1 MSSDQQ
7 ETKTRRRWRP
17 TRRGFLI
24 GTGVAGLGVAL
35 GIGFGIPYGRL
46 QLARMLDNGSAPG
59 GFAAEPFL
67 WFEITPDNQIRLYV
81 SKVEMGQGIHT
92 ALAQIGAEELGLD
105 LSQLELR
112 QATTHVGP
120 ADGMGTSGSSSV
132 SSVYAPLRQAA
143 ATLREML
150 RAEAALALGV
160 AADQLVLDGGSF
172 VAANDAGKRM
182 TFGEI
187 VTHHQQ
193 RAGDEWETVEG
204 AALKSEDDFTVIG
217 RPVQRIDIP
226 AKVTG
231 AAGYGY
237 DMRMDE
243 MLYGAVWR
251 SPTLEGKLTG
261 ATAGEA
267 ANGDGVAQ
275 VVIQDGFAGVVAS
288 SREAAR
294 AALSRLEVTWDEGK
308 RWQQAELDELVTVGN
323 GNGIVVQK
331 EGDAPGQLGENTT
344 LKAEYRSPMAA
355 HASMEPQAAL
365 AHVTADK
372 ATIWVS
378 TQAQGNIQ
386 SRIADVLGMDKE
398 QVEVIPTYLGGG
410 FGRKV
415 EADAS
420 LEAAILS
427 KAAGKPVHVGWDRS
441 EEMRNGYFRPPTH
454 SVLYARLDD
463 NGRLLALEHRQ
474 ASSDVAFSMLPGFV
488 SKIMGADFGAWRGAT
503 LHYGGVAN
511 RQTTAWHIPLPVR
524 TGWWRG
530 LGLLANTFAI
540 ESFMDEVAHS
550 AGQDPLAF
558 RLAHLADD
566 DGGRRMAAVLNRA
579 AEMAEWNRT
588 LPAGHGLGI
597 ACCTDVDTVVA
608 QVAEVSLEGGAV
620 RVHNV
625 WAAMD
630 PGLVINPD
638 GATAQVEGSVMMALS
653 STLLEEM
660 TIVDG
665 EVSVRNFD
673 RYPLLTMKQ
682 APHVEVALLEAPDRK
697 PRGVGE
703 PPMGPVAA
711 AVANGLFA
719 ATGKRIRQMPFTPER
734 IAAA

>member
-1 MSSDQQ
+1 MTSEQKV
-7 ETKTRRRWRP
+7 TKSKRRWRP

-24 GTGVAGLGVAL
+24 GTGVVGAGVAL
-35 GIGFGIPYGRL
+35 GIVFGVPYGRL
-46 QLARMLDNGSAPG
+46 QLARLLDNASGPG
-59 GFAAEPFL
+59 GFDAEPWM

-120 ADGMGTSGSSSV
+120 TDGMGTAGSSSV
-132 SSVYAPLRQAA
+132 SSIYDPLRQAA

-150 RAEAALALGV
+150 RAEAATALG
-160 AADQLVLDGGSF
+160 ATPDQIVLGSASF
-172 VAANDAGKRM
+172 ALASDAGKSM

-187 VTHHQQ
+187 VAHHQA
-193 RAGDEWETVEG
+193 RVGDEWETVEG
-204 AALKSEDDFTVIG
+204 ATLKSIEEFTVIG
-217 RPVQRIDIP
+217 KPAQRVDIP

-231 AAGYGY
+231 GAGYGY
-237 DMRMDE
+237 DMRMDG

-251 SPTLEGKLTG
+251 TPTLEGKLTS
-261 ATAGEA
+261 ATAGDAE
-267 ANGDGVAQ
+267 GVDGVAQ
-275 VVIQDGFAGVVAS
+275 VVIQDGFAGVAAS

-294 AALSRLEVTWDEGK
+294 TAVSRLQVTWDEGK
-308 RWQQAELDELVTVGN
+308 RWQQAELDALVTVGN
-323 GNGIVVQK
+323 GNGVLIQK
-331 EGDAPGQLGENTT
+331 EGDAPSLLGENTT
-344 LKAEYRSPMAA
+344 LKAEYRTPMAA

-378 TQAQGNIQ
+378 TQSQGSIQ
-386 SRIADVLGMDKE
+386 GRIADVLGMERD

-427 KAAGKPVHVGWDRS
+427 KATGKPVHVGWDRA

-463 NGRLLALEHRQ
+463 SGRLVAIEHRQ

-488 SKIMGADFGAWRGAT
+488 ANIMGADFGAWRGGT
-503 LHYGGVAN
+503 IHYGGIPN
-511 RQTTAWHIPLPVR
+511 RQAMAWHVPLPVR

-540 ESFMDEVAHS
+540 ESFIDEVAQT

-558 RLAHLADD
+558 RLAHLGNDD
-566 DGGRRMAAVLNRA
+566 HGQRMAAVLERA
-579 AEMAEWNRT
+579 AEMAEWGRS
-588 LPAGHGLGI
+588 LPAGHGFGI

-608 QVAEVSLEGGAV
+608 QVAEVSLEGENV

-638 GATAQVEGSVMMALS
+638 GAAAQVEGSVMMALS
-653 STLLEEM
+653 STLLEEL

-719 ATGKRIRQMPFTPER
+719 ATGKRIRQMPFTAER